1 MISLS
6 GVGELMR
13 GSHEEIELVVTP
25 PALLETTGID
35 VRVRGIDGWKH
46 GGELAHHTVHLERK
60 RHVIGPALLQPEPH
74 RFPIQLALPA
84 MMAPTHAMSPAS
96 SALEILVRIGVP
108 RFWRL
113 DVRQRFSLAVRE
125 PPPAMLDRSPITAR
139 ATRDSQILELAI
151 AARQLV
157 AGETLVGSCAAF
169 HVDDSRAREITLALV
184 PHLRLIGSHGDERL
198 ECPAR
203 SLAIPFEAGA
213 SGRALRFSFPVPRDV
228 TPSFRAET
236 QVLAWSFVARLGILE
251 VEVPVTIVD
260 SLATSRVTP
269 LREAPVIAGASIGP
283 YR

>member
-1 MISLS
+1 M
-6 GVGELMR
+6 
-13 GSHEEIELVVTP
+13 
-25 PALLETTGID
+25 
-35 VRVRGIDGWKH
+35 
-46 GGELAHHTVHLERK
+46 
-60 RHVIGPALLQPEPH
+60 
-74 RFPIQLALPA
+74 
-84 MMAPTHAMSPAS
+84 
-96 SALEILVRIGVP
+96 
-108 RFWRL
+108 
-113 DVRQRFSLAVRE
+113 
-125 PPPAMLDRSPITAR
+125 
-139 ATRDSQILELAI
+139 
-151 AARQLV
+151 
-157 AGETLVGSCAAF
+157 
-169 HVDDSRAREITLALV
+169 
-184 PHLRLIGSHGDERL
+184 IGSHGDERL

>member
-1 MISLS
+1 MGGST
-6 GVGELMR
+6 GE
-13 GSHEEIELVVTP
+13 
-25 PALLETTGID
+25 PAHHSAHLD
-35 VRVRGIDGWKH
+35 RVR
-46 GGELAHHTVHLERK
+46 R
-60 RHVIGPALLQPEPH
+60 VIGPALLQPEPH

-96 SALEILVRIGVP
+96 STLELLVRIGVP

-113 DVRQRFSLAVRE
+113 QRFSLAVRE
-125 PPPAMLDRSPITAR
+125 PPPALLDRSPITAR
-139 ATRDSQILELAI
+139 ATHEYASLEFAI

-169 HVDDSRAREITLALV
+169 HVDDSRAREITLALA
-184 PHLRLIGSHGDERL
+184 PHLRLIGNHGEERL

-213 SGRALRFSFPVPRDV
+213 AGRALRFSFPVPRDV

-236 QVLAWSFVARLGILE
+236 HELAWSFIARLDTLE
-251 VEVPVTIVD
+251 AAVPLTIVD

-269 LREAPVIAGASIGP
+269 LREPPVIAGASIGP